1 MCGVFFYCNCN
12 TVCNI
17 LTYTSGSRANCVID
31 FGRLGSSYLKG
42 SDKYKVSL
50 TKVCQYFQY

>member
-1 MCGVFFYCNCN
+1 MGFFYCNCN